1 MAAMGKQVLDAGGII
16 IEILAG
22 GNTGGQP
29 TRQELDAWITT
40 YGLTVTTVKDPD
52 SMPQASLTALVQ
64 REHTYIVDLSTM
76 KIVNFFAGTTTGLT
90 TTGAK
95 TGMQMMLT
103 LLAQKSGC

>member
-16 IEILAG
+16 IEILGG

-40 YGLTVTTVKDPD
+40 YNLPVTTVKDPD
-52 SMPQASLTALVQ
+52 SMPQASLQALVQ

-76 KIVNFFAGTTTGLT
+76 KIVNFFAGTTTGIG

-95 TGMQMMLT
+95 MGMQTMLQ
-103 LLAQKSGC
+103 LLGPKGG